1 MEIKGKI
8 IQLLDEVSGES
19 KTGNQWRKRE
29 YILETMDQYPKK
41 ICFNAWG
48 EKIDQFNIQQ
58 DEMIN
63 LHFDVESREYNGR
76 WFTECKA
83 WRVDRNIDGTTA
95 EPSAQ
100 PTYANTPSPAQTSS
114 PSVPQGPE
122 MDDDLPF

>member
-19 KTGNQWRKRE
+19 KTGSQWRKRE

-48 EKIDQFNIQQ
+48 EKIDQFNLQQ
-58 DEMIN
+58 DETIN

-76 WFTECKA
+76 WYTECKA
-83 WRVDRNIDGTTA
+83 WRVDRNIEGATA
-95 EPSAQ
+95 AQ
-100 PTYANTPSPAQTSS
+100 PAQQTYSNAPASAPSPA
-114 PSVPQGPE
+114 PAVGAE